1 MKYKI
6 ITAAN
11 VGTLE
16 QLVNQAITE
25 GWKPQGGVGADGSFR
40 MVCQAMV
47 R

>member
-11 VGTLE
+11 TDAL
-16 QLVNQAITE
+16 QHLVNQAIAE
-25 GWKPQGGVGADGSFR
+25 GWKPQGGVSADGSFR